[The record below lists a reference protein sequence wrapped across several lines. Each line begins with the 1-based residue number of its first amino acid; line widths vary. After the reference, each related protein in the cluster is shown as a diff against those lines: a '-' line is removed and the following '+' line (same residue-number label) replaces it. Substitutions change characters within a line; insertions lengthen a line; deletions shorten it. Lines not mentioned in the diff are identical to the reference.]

1 MTVKLYVDWVGKEI
15 ITEKE
20 LEKFIAERQLDRRE
34 DKDCMAED
42 IDDFLDR
49 YGRYEIFS
57 FTEKEKKEI
66 IEQVNKESDEWVRDN
81 VLADYNEIS
90 IEV

>member
-15 ITEKE
+15 ISEKE
-20 LEKFIAERQLDRRE
+20 LEKLIAERQLDRRE
-34 DKDCMAED
+34 DRDCMAED
-42 IDDFLDR
+42 IDDFLDQ
-49 YGRYEIFS
+49 YDRYEIFS

-66 IEQVNKESDEWVRDN
+66 IEQVNKESDERVRDN